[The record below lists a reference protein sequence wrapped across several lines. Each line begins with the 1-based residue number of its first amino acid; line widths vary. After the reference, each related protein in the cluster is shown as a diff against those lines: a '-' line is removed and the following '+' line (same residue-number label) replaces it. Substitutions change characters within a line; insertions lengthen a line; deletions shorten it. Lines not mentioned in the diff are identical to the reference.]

1 MKLYLGN
8 YFTFFTPDHSHWIEM
23 ELPCPTR
30 LADVLAEIGVPA
42 AEVYLAVI
50 NDRVLEST
58 DELIAN
64 EDIVRLYPPVNGG

>member
-1 MKLYLGN
+1 
-8 YFTFFTPDHSHWIEM
+8 M